1 MRTVGKERN
10 GGKERKWGKEER
22 REKEMKGEDRRKG
35 EDDCSWR
42 GTETSGAFE
51 VMWHFNRERD
61 MGEGERE
68 RKREIKWVIRAS
80 CSHYSICARCVRE
93 TEKQRE
99 RWWGSRNNVTY
110 CSTFSVIA
118 SFPGLT
124 WWRGNVLHSLTQ
136 HKKIKC
142 WVRCKVFVKTA
153 QGLSPPASGSNTCR
167 LRLCPRLRP
176 RLKWNDT

>member
-1 MRTVGKERN
+1 MTVLGEELKHQALLRWCDISTERETWGGRKRAKER
-10 GGKERKWGKEER
+10 
-22 REKEMKGEDRRKG
+22 EK
-35 EDDCSWR
+35 
-42 GTETSGAFE
+42 
-51 VMWHFNRERD
+51 
-61 MGEGERE
+61 
-68 RKREIKWVIRAS
+68 KWVIRAS

-110 CSTFSVIA
+110 CSTFSVNCL
-118 SFPGLT
+118 FPWSHVVEGKRT
-124 WWRGNVLHSLTQ
+124 TFSHSAQ
-136 HKKIKC
+136 KIKC